1 MTWAAIVGGAVACYA
16 LKVAGL
22 AVPQRLLDD
31 PRARRVAAILPV
43 VLLAALA
50 ATQTFATGRELTVDA
65 RAAGVAVAVVALVL
79 RAPFLLV
86 IALAALT
93 TAVVRLVS

>member
-1 MTWAAIVGGAVACYA
+1 VTWAAILGGAAACYA

-22 AVPQRLLDD
+22 AIPQGVLDD
-31 PRARRVAAILPV
+31 VRARRVAAILPI
-43 VLLAALA
+43 VLLAGLA
-50 ATQTFATGRELTVDA
+50 ATQTFTTGRSLELDA
-65 RAAGVAVAVVALVL
+65 RAAGVAVAVVALAL

-93 TAVVRLVS
+93 AATVRLVT